1 MRKPEIWSRHQP
13 ASPPSAVNYL
23 PVEDCASTAANP
35 RPSSWRLSRGSDAGS
50 ARASPPAATPLQG
63 QRQRRPSIE
72 SDRSLP
78 ACRSSSLNVSRDK
91 PHVPPSA
98 TQHMYCRTWPY
109 GIKRAAYGSASVVWL
124 VSPVAFPLGP
134 NPLAARG
141 LAAVLARA
149 GPAKSGHHT
158 RLRLPPI
165 TQCSVAVCDDASK
178 GCHSAGRRLHF
189 LGRGSSMPRR
199 RRQGRSPERDGDKC
213 VGLTTIGGG
222 QSTPGARQ
230 PVRVH
235 PAHPGGGR
243 GCGPSSGC
251 GGGLRPG
258 RGGSG

>member
-1 MRKPEIWSRHQP
+1 VP
-13 ASPPSAVNYL
+13 
-23 PVEDCASTAANP
+23 
-35 RPSSWRLSRGSDAGS
+35 RGSDVLRLDSHQAPGGATQRLRSVLHGVAAEFGS
-50 ARASPPAATPLQG
+50 MGSSAPPTAARPLFG
-63 QRQRRPSIE
+63 
-72 SDRSLP
+72 L
-78 ACRSSSLNVSRDK
+78 
-91 PHVPPSA
+91 VPPV
-98 TQHMYCRTWPY
+98 T
-109 GIKRAAYGSASVVWL
+109 
-124 VSPVAFPLGP
+124 FPLGP

-199 RRQGRSPERDGDKC
+199 RRQGRSPKRDGVKC

-230 PVRVH
+230 PARAH
-235 PAHPGGGR
+235 PARPGGGR
-243 GCGPSSGC
+243 GCQPSSGC
-251 GGGLRPG
+251 RGGPRPG
-258 RGGSG
+258 PGGSG